1 MTSNIVQP
9 TAAICKVSPLGTEA
23 NLTMINSRKK
33 ASYTKIASTE
43 ISSTVVQPQS
53 QQNVKMHGRS
63 AVANTICHAEFIF
76 CCRGLQVKQQFL
88 KKCTNPTWLHP
99 RVWKYSNL
107 LTNYNTNASVMYGTD
122 AIMRGSI
129 ALLKG

>member
-53 QQNVKMHGRS
+53 QQNVKMHGR
-63 AVANTICHAEFIF
+63 ADVANTICYAEFNI
-76 CCRGLQVKQQFL
+76 
-88 KKCTNPTWLHP
+88 
-99 RVWKYSNL
+99 L
-107 LTNYNTNASVMYGTD
+107 L
-122 AIMRGSI
+122 
-129 ALLKG
+129 